1 MATIK
6 LSPEQVL
13 EISAIDHNN
22 KYKNGQRA
30 KDNKTFSRYKFEGIV
45 FSVPTDNPFVVA
57 FEKGE
62 VKFVKLIQSTREKK
76 SVDNEGEEVISTVDS
91 FEFDSFISRAQ
102 YNNLQSDRVLDAGV
116 EFKIARYQHLAT
128 APVAITADTL
138 AELEN
143 A

>member
-22 KYKNGQRA
+22 PYKNGQRA
-30 KDNKTFSRYKFEGIV
+30 KDKKTFSRYKFEGTV
-45 FSVPTDNPFVVA
+45 FSVPSDNPFVQA

-76 SVDNEGEEVISTVDS
+76 GIDNEGEEIITTVDS

-102 YNNLQSDRVLDAGV
+102 FNNLQADRVLDAGV

-128 APVAITADTL
+128 APVVVTAETL